1 MGKTGKKR
9 PADPGAKAEAK
20 AEPGPK
26 AKANKVRISTTVDNS
41 INDALY
47 AKVGKAWSTITEM
60 LPDLPTEEPL
70 PVSTTREGMRG
81 VIAPFDKE
89 ALAATMK
96 KPDSTY
102 TCGINMAWL
111 HSMFTPC
118 PGVPI
123 NLKHVENLRKLIDD
137 WYPDTIVVALEPGK
151 IDSIAVTLEFE
162 SNQPRRAPTHL
173 CDPYR

>member
-1 MGKTGKKR
+1 
-9 PADPGAKAEAK
+9 
-20 AEPGPK
+20 
-26 AKANKVRISTTVDNS
+26 
-41 INDALY
+41 
-47 AKVGKAWSTITEM
+47 M

-70 PVSTTREGMRG
+70 PVSQAREGMRG

-151 IDSIAVTLEFE
+151 IDSMPVTWNLQAVSPEELRHAYVIHIGEDLKANPNNLPTWHRCLLRFHASSSLRAQPTCFCTTGNLAKRSEF
-162 SNQPRRAPTHL
+162 
-173 CDPYR
+173 